1 MTLRNRQEKLAA
13 AHTSYSENTLRCL
26 TEQHFAESKLSS
38 ECYRDEVIMQ
48 STCSTSEYQGD
59 DLVGKRKERQQL
71 FHNLND
77 ANFGKYRNSDVLG
90 DIDTSKQ
97 CTFTSGTE
105 STSYIDSLVSTKDV
119 ENWNPDEEI
128 NNEFAQNETN
138 DCSIS
143 VIDKNTTK
151 EVFCPVCKQ
160 EIKITKSL
168 YHDVNNHIDIC
179 LNNKAISNFGKAK
192 TQENTCYDRPSKL
205 TSGKKRHII
214 SPYESSNLHVNT
226 KVPKK
231 NSILNYM
238 LSKHKK

>member
-1 MTLRNRQEKLAA
+1 MTLRNRQDILAA

-48 STCSTSEYQGD
+48 STCSTSDYQGD
-59 DLVGKRKERQQL
+59 GLVGKRKETQL

-90 DIDTSKQ
+90 DIDNSKQ

-105 STSYIDSLVSTKDV
+105 STSYIDSLVSSKDV
-119 ENWNPDEEI
+119 ENWNPDKEI
-128 NNEFAQNETN
+128 NNEFVQNETN

-143 VIDKNTTK
+143 LIDKNTTK

-160 EIKITKSL
+160 EIRITNSL

-179 LNNKAISNFGKAK
+179 LNNKAISNFRKAK
-192 TQENTCYDRPSKL
+192 TQENLSHERTSKL
-205 TSGKKRHII
+205 TSGKKRHI
-214 SPYESSNLHVNT
+214 SPYKSSNLHVNT

-238 LSKHKK
+238 LSKNKR

>member
-1 MTLRNRQEKLAA
+1 M
-13 AHTSYSENTLRCL
+13 
-26 TEQHFAESKLSS
+26 
-38 ECYRDEVIMQ
+38 
-48 STCSTSEYQGD
+48 G
-59 DLVGKRKERQQL
+59 GKRKERQQL

-105 STSYIDSLVSTKDV
+105 STSYIDSLVSTK
-119 ENWNPDEEI
+119 
-128 NNEFAQNETN
+128 
-138 DCSIS
+138 
-143 VIDKNTTK
+143 

-179 LNNKAISNFGKAK
+179 LNNKAISNFGEAK
-192 TQENTCYDRPSKL
+192 TQENSCYERTSKL

-226 KVPKK
+226 KLPKK

-238 LSKHKK
+238 LSKHKQ